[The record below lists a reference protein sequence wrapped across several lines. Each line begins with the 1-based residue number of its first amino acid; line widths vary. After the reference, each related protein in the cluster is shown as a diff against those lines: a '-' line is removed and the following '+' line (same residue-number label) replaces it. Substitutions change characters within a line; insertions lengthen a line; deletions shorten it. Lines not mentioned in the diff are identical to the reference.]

1 MPRSRVG
8 KLASQQREN
17 IPMTRWLAALA
28 LALVPLL
35 GWGQG
40 FPERPVRIIV
50 PLTPGGSPDTIA
62 RAISQGLQG
71 VWPQPVVVENRPGG
85 SQNIGSDLVAK
96 SPPDGYTWL
105 LAPDNVFSVNP
116 YLAKPPFDP
125 LTDLAPVT
133 QVARIAFLLVVP
145 STLPVGSVQ
154 ELITYAKAHPGE
166 LNHGSSG
173 NGSPQ
178 HLGAVMFQSL
188 TGTKMNHVPYK
199 GAAPAVADLL
209 PGRIQVWIG
218 AANTLLPHIK
228 DGKLRLLGSTAP
240 ERFASLPGTPTVAEA
255 GVPGYALDPW
265 LGLFVPAKVSSDIV
279 ARINAEVVKILG
291 APELKAR
298 LAAQGIELVTNS
310 PAEFA
315 RFIREDN
322 AKWGKIIKDAGIKGD

>member
-1 MPRSRVG
+1 MRLL
-8 KLASQQREN
+8 LAS
-17 IPMTRWLAALA
+17 LLSLFSLFAAA
-28 LALVPLL
+28 
-35 GWGQG
+35 QG

-62 RAISQGLQG
+62 RAIAQGLQG
-71 VWPQPVVVENRPGG
+71 VWPHPVVVENRPGG
-85 SQNIGSDLVAK
+85 SQNIGADLVAK

-116 YLAKPPFDP
+116 YLTKPPFDP
-125 LTDLAPVT
+125 LSDFTAVT

-145 STLPVGSVQ
+145 QSVPVNSVK
-154 ELITYAKAHPGE
+154 ELVAYAKSHPGE

-178 HLGAVMFQSL
+178 HLGAVMFQQL
-188 TGTKMNHVPYK
+188 TGTKLNHVPYK
-199 GAAPAVADLL
+199 GAAPAVTDLL

-228 DGKLRLLGSTAP
+228 DGKLKLLGSTAP
-240 ERFASLPGTPTVAEA
+240 QRFASLGDTPTIAEA

-265 LGLFVPAKVSSDIV
+265 LGLFMPAKVPQDIV
-279 ARINAEVVKILG
+279 QRVHAEVVKILG
-291 APELKAR
+291 GADLKAR
-298 LAAQGIELVTNS
+298 LGAQGIELVTNT
-310 PAEFA
+310 PADFA

-322 AKWGKIIKDAGIKGD
+322 AKWGKIIKEAGIKGD